1 MAYRPI
7 PKSAEDV
14 NREIDRLLRGRNPVE
29 LQPVHRNHYES
40 LKRRLDEIAAERPAT
55 TGAR

>member
-1 MAYRPI
+1 MAYRPT

-29 LQPVHRNHYES
+29 LQPVHRNHYEN
-40 LKRRLDEIAAERPAT
+40 LKHRLNELTAERPAT